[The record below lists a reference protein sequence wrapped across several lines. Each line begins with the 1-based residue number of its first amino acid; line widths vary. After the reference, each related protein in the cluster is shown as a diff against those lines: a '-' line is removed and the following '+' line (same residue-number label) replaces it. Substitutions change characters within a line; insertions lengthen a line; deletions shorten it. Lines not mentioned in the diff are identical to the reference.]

1 MVLNWKRKVK
11 IIKAISTLPYSL
23 VVSNSV
29 DSLGVLESVK
39 AAADIYTPVGG
50 TVAEVNSALEED
62 PDLVNQDPYNKGK

>member
-1 MVLNWKRKVK
+1 MLNWKRKVK
-11 IIKAISTLPYSL
+11 IINAISTLPYPL

-29 DSLGVLESVK
+29 GSLGVLESVK

-62 PDLVNQDPYNKGK
+62 PDLVNQDPYNKGE

>member
-11 IIKAISTLPYSL
+11 IIKAISTLPYPL
-23 VVSNSV
+23 VSNSV
-29 DSLGVLESVK
+29 GSLGVLESVK

-62 PDLVNQDPYNKGK
+62 PDLVNQDPYNKGE